1 MSILNTTKQKK
12 YKKNQERHFY
22 KNLSVILNIIQN
34 LEAKDKQI
42 VKFHN
47 IHIKENTY
55 RKVKTPKIWTQRP
68 NWEILIII

>member
-22 KNLSVILNIIQN
+22 KNLSVILNIMQN

-47 IHIKENTY
+47 IHIKENTEKSKHQKSGHKDQIEKY
-55 RKVKTPKIWTQRP
+55 
-68 NWEILIII
+68 